1 MNAASSPQK
10 DTPLPVA
17 LTMGEPAGV
26 GGDIT
31 LKAWLR
37 RDEDLPVFFA
47 IDDPGR
53 LIKLANHLDLD
64 VPVRIISDP
73 LDAQDCFH
81 DALPVLSEPLATPP
95 IAGAPDPQNAKAV
108 INAIERAVALTT
120 SARAGA
126 VVTNPIAKD
135 VLYEAG
141 FKFPGH
147 TEFLAYLASNATG
160 HDVKPVMMLACD
172 KLRVVLATVHVSV
185 RDAVDQ
191 LNAETIIEVARIT
204 HAALKRDFAIANPI
218 IAVAGLNPHAGEG
231 GAMGRE
237 EIDIIAPAIER
248 LKAEGVN
255 AVGPMPPDTMFT
267 AHALPTY
274 DAALCMY
281 HDQGLIPVKTLDFN
295 GVNITLGLP
304 FVRTSPDH
312 GTAFNIAGTGKASEE
327 SLMAALRTADR
338 MAEARA
344 GFEA

>member
-1 MNAASSPQK
+1 MSALKPLGP
-10 DTPLPVA
+10 DTLPLA
-17 LTMGEPAGV
+17 LTMGDPAGV

-37 RDEDLPVFFA
+37 RMENLPVFFA

-53 LIKLANHLDLD
+53 LIRLAKQLGLD
-64 VPVRIISDP
+64 VPVRIIFDP
-73 LDAQDCFH
+73 LEALDHFY
-81 DALPVLSEPLATPP
+81 DALPVLSEPLATPSVP
-95 IAGAPDPQNAKAV
+95 GKPDAQNAQAI
-108 INAIERAVALTT
+108 INAIERAVALTV
-120 SARAGA
+120 SERAGA

-135 VLYEAG
+135 VLYGAG

-147 TEFLAYLASNATG
+147 TEFLAHLAG
-160 HDVKPVMMLACD
+160 EDIKPVMMLACD

-185 RDAVDQ
+185 RDAVQQ
-191 LNAETIIEVARIT
+191 LNADTIVEVARIT
-204 HAALKRDFAIANPI
+204 HAALKRDFAISEPT

-237 EIDIIAPAIER
+237 EIDIIAPAIAR
-248 LKAEGVN
+248 LKSEGIN

-267 AHALPTY
+267 AKALPTY
-274 DAALCMY
+274 DVALCMY

-312 GTAFNIAGTGKASEE
+312 GTAFNIAGTGQACED
-327 SLMAALRTADR
+327 SLMAALRTAAE
-338 MAEARA
+338 MADARA
-344 GFEA
+344 QFGT